1 MGGVDRVESLGRA
14 EDCQFSFWRRRLD
27 MPANDG
33 LLHCFSFPAAVFG
46 LASGQNHALLSW
58 SILWRLKD
66 LLRYLSGAF
75 FGVHKIPCVTLLKH
89 LALTS
94 TKHHAFLLV

>member
-1 MGGVDRVESLGRA
+1 MGGVDRVESLGSA

-33 LLHCFSFPAAVFG
+33 LLHCFSFQQLCLVWHLDRIMRCFP
-46 LASGQNHALLSW
+46 
-58 SILWRLKD
+58 
-66 LLRYLSGAF
+66 GAF
-75 FGVHKIPCVTLLKH
+75 FGVHKIPCVTLLKY